1 MRIRRVV
8 ISLDHDCHAMGV
20 RHKICETS
28 SSERHGSHRVW
39 GVRSKAHRAHYRRG
53 DRIGTPVTSVQPVNA
68 RLLIVEDDDRI
79 RASLRLALRE
89 EGYAVEVAA
98 DAADALALFNDMEPD
113 LVLLDVLLPGM
124 DGLEFCRT
132 IRRTSAVPVVMLTA
146 RDDSHD
152 VVAGLEAGADDYVT
166 KPYNVKEVAARIRA
180 LLRRTRGM
188 LPSTGAARQFDRLEV
203 RVDEGAVAVDG
214 EPIELTRTEFR
225 LLSELID
232 HERKVLSRD
241 QLLELVWGY
250 DYYGDVRV
258 VDAHIRRLR
267 AKIEQDPSEPEY
279 VITVRGLGYK
289 FDPQN

>member
-1 MRIRRVV
+1 M
-8 ISLDHDCHAMGV
+8 
-20 RHKICETS
+20 S
-28 SSERHGSHRVW
+28 S
-39 GVRSKAHRAHYRRG
+39 AP
-53 DRIGTPVTSVQPVNA
+53 TPVNA
-68 RLLIVEDDDRI
+68 KLLIVEDDDRI

-98 DAADALALFNDMEPD
+98 DATEALSRFNAEEPD

-124 DGLEFCRT
+124 DGLECCRT

-180 LLRRTRGM
+180 LLRRTQGL
-188 LPSTGAARQFDRLEV
+188 LPVNGAAREFGRLEV
-203 RVDEGAVAVDG
+203 RVDEGTVTVGG
-214 EPIELTRTEFR
+214 EPVELTRTEFR
-225 LLSELID
+225 LLSELIN

-279 VITVRGLGYK
+279 VTTVRGLGYK
-289 FDPQN
+289 FDPRPD

>member
-1 MRIRRVV
+1 M
-8 ISLDHDCHAMGV
+8 
-20 RHKICETS
+20 S
-28 SSERHGSHRVW
+28 S
-39 GVRSKAHRAHYRRG
+39 AP
-53 DRIGTPVTSVQPVNA
+53 TPVNA
-68 RLLIVEDDDRI
+68 KLLIVEDDDRI

-98 DAADALALFNDMEPD
+98 DATEALSRFNAEEPD

-124 DGLEFCRT
+124 DGLECCRT

-180 LLRRTRGM
+180 LLRRTQGL
-188 LPSTGAARQFDRLEV
+188 LPVNGAAREFGRLEV
-203 RVDEGAVAVDG
+203 RVDEGTVTVGG
-214 EPIELTRTEFR
+214 EPVELTRTEFR
-225 LLSELID
+225 LLSELIN

-279 VITVRGLGYK
+279 VTTVRGLGYK
-289 FDPQN
+289 FDPKPD

>member
-1 MRIRRVV
+1 M
-8 ISLDHDCHAMGV
+8 
-20 RHKICETS
+20 S
-28 SSERHGSHRVW
+28 S
-39 GVRSKAHRAHYRRG
+39 AP
-53 DRIGTPVTSVQPVNA
+53 TPVNA
-68 RLLIVEDDDRI
+68 KLLIVEDDDRI

-98 DAADALALFNDMEPD
+98 DAAEALSRFSAEEPD

-180 LLRRTRGM
+180 LLRRTQGL
-188 LPSTGAARQFDRLEV
+188 LPAAGAARRFGRLEV

-214 EPIELTRTEFR
+214 EPVELTRTEFR
-225 LLSELID
+225 LLSELIQ

-258 VDAHIRRLR
+258 VDAHVRRLR
-267 AKIEQDPSEPEY
+267 AKIERDPSEPEF
-279 VITVRGLGYK
+279 VTTVRGLGYK
-289 FDPQN
+289 FDPQPAG

>member
-1 MRIRRVV
+1 MN
-8 ISLDHDCHAMGV
+8 SA
-20 RHKICETS
+20 E
-28 SSERHGSHRVW
+28 
-39 GVRSKAHRAHYRRG
+39 
-53 DRIGTPVTSVQPVNA
+53 QPANA

-79 RASLRLALRE
+79 RASLRLALRD
-89 EGYAVEVAA
+89 EGYAVVDAPDA
-98 DAADALALFNDMEPD
+98 DSALERFREEEPD
-113 LVLLDVLLPGM
+113 LILLDVLLPGM
-124 DGLEFCRT
+124 DGLELCRT

-180 LLRRTRGM
+180 LLRRTQGM
-188 LPSTGAARQFDRLEV
+188 LAEPGGARNFDRLEV
-203 RVDEGAVAVDG
+203 RVDEGVVLIDGRPVD
-214 EPIELTRTEFR
+214 LTKTEFR

-250 DYYGDVRV
+250 DYYGDDRV

-267 AKIEQDPSEPEY
+267 AKIERDPSDPEF

-289 FDPQN
+289 FDPRD